1 MSPTPMTPYVV
12 DGEEGKK
19 TPTGVSSDPENIMI
33 SVDDET
39 KEGTDQEIN
48 DDDTKNAGDDD
59 KLCLLNGGIKNGR
72 PAIYKRV
79 SFGNSM
85 VQTMVIESQE
95 DLPFPDKNPDESSL
109 KPPAKVRVTF
119 YECQKPHFVSTPES
133 GDVPVDLVNGT
144 PVVMSSNA
152 YPHRAS
158 TDSGVDNPFRPD
170 GELSKEAETI
180 VNMIKE
186 GKPIAEEPAATR
198 HPANGTLGSSHKPSA
213 NGTAKPG
220 VVEVQHG
227 LVVPPSDGSQ
237 VEQVTIK
244 KKPKCRCCVI
254 Q

>member
-72 PAIYKRV
+72 PAIYKR
-79 SFGNSM
+79 
-85 VQTMVIESQE
+85 
-95 DLPFPDKNPDESSL
+95 DESSL

>member
-12 DGEEGKK
+12 DGEDGKK
-19 TPTGVSSDPENIMI
+19 TPTGVPSDPETIMI
-33 SVDDET
+33 SVDDES
-39 KEGTDQEIN
+39 KDGGDDEEIKDDSKN
-48 DDDTKNAGDDD
+48 DDESKV
-59 KLCLLNGGIKNGR
+59 CLLNGTIVKNGR
-72 PAIYKRV
+72 PAIYKR
-79 SFGNSM
+79 
-85 VQTMVIESQE
+85 
-95 DLPFPDKNPDESSL
+95 DESSL

-133 GDVPVDLVNGT
+133 GEIPIDFVNGT
-144 PVVMSSNA
+144 PVVMASPG
-152 YPHRAS
+152 YQHRAS

-186 GKPIAEEPAATR
+186 GKPIVEEPISAQQ
-198 HPANGTLGSSHKPSA
+198 ANGTVASSPTSNKPSA
-213 NGTAKPG
+213 NGTTKPG

-237 VEQVTIK
+237 VEQVMIK
-244 KKPKCRCCVI
+244 KKPKCQCCVI

>member
-1 MSPTPMTPYVV
+1 MTPYVV
-12 DGEEGKK
+12 DGEDGKK
-19 TPTGVSSDPENIMI
+19 TPTGVPSDPETIMI
-33 SVDDET
+33 SVDDES
-39 KEGTDQEIN
+39 KDGGDDEEIKDDSKN
-48 DDDTKNAGDDD
+48 DDESKV
-59 KLCLLNGGIKNGR
+59 CLLNGTIVKNGR

-85 VQTMVIESQE
+85 VQTMVIERQE
-95 DLPFPDKNPDESSL
+95 DIPFPDKNPDESSL

-133 GDVPVDLVNGT
+133 GEIPIDFVNGT
-144 PVVMSSNA
+144 PVVMASPG
-152 YPHRAS
+152 YQHRAS

-186 GKPIAEEPAATR
+186 GKPIVEEPISAQQ
-198 HPANGTLGSSHKPSA
+198 ANGTVASSPTSNKPSA
-213 NGTAKPG
+213 NGTTKPG

-237 VEQVTIK
+237 VEQVMIK
-244 KKPKCRCCVI
+244 KKPKCQCCVI